1 MAVKMGTAA
10 NHAALW
16 NILLDF
22 LQNDPTLVADNENWE
37 LVWTAPSGQA
47 KDGIVLKGPG
57 AAGLDAILIGLS
69 REDSEQAD
77 RNRFWIRGIQ
87 SVLAGAATVD
97 LHMNCSGRIG
107 MWTDQNPM
115 KYWIVASGRRFV
127 LVCQMSTVY
136 QCMYGGFF
144 LPYANPLAY
153 TYPLMVGGTMP
164 DMTGYNSDY
173 MPTSWRSQA
182 QYHHAFPLS
191 HYGEYISDIP
201 PKQKSSCYMMDP
213 QAQWLPCNGINNS
226 GPVQIAP
233 YQYHEADEN
242 NNTMWDMHYGSSS
255 GQYTLGYMF
264 NWERLEEN
272 VGGGYS
278 LSPIS
283 LIQTDPS
290 IQNYGVMD
298 GVFAVPGQNNAAEN
312 ILQMDGVDYLV
323 VQDVFR
329 TEVQKYFAVRLS

>member
-1 MAVKMGTAA
+1 
-10 NHAALW
+10 
-16 NILLDF
+16 
-22 LQNDPTLVADNENWE
+22 
-37 LVWTAPSGQA
+37 
-47 KDGIVLKGPG
+47 
-57 AAGLDAILIGLS
+57 
-69 REDSEQAD
+69 
-77 RNRFWIRGIQ
+77 
-87 SVLAGAATVD
+87 
-97 LHMNCSGRIG
+97 
-107 MWTDQNPM
+107 
-115 KYWIVASGRRFV
+115 
-127 LVCQMSTVY
+127 
-136 QCMYGGFF
+136 
-144 LPYANPLAY
+144 
-153 TYPLMVGGTMP
+153 
-164 DMTGYNSDY
+164 
-173 MPTSWRSQA
+173 
-182 QYHHAFPLS
+182 
-191 HYGEYISDIP
+191 
-201 PKQKSSCYMMDP
+201 MDP
-213 QAQWLPCNGINNS
+213 QAQWLPCNGINNE

-242 NNTMWDMHYGSSS
+242 NNTTWDIHYGSSG

-283 LIQTDPS
+283 LIQTDNG